1 MDLPTLEEM
10 TTLDALRAAWMRVQ
24 RGGGAAGSD
33 GLTVADFARTAHED
47 LPRLARALQEGTY
60 SPQPLCYASLEKSD
74 GERRELAYPT
84 VRDRIAQTA
93 VYQHLGP
100 RLDDVFLKV
109 SYGYRPGRS
118 HYDAVQAVLDARS
131 RGFEFVLDADIE
143 SFFDAVPHAPLL
155 QRLREWGL
163 ERALVRLLR
172 GWVKA
177 PLCKNGRLVR
187 RRRTG
192 LPQGAVVSPL
202 LANTYLDAFDRR
214 MQETNWHLVRYADD
228 FVVLCRSE
236 QAAQRAMHASREV
249 LADLELRLRP
259 EKTRVASFTEGF
271 CFLGH
276 RFQEGEAVPRKRSGQ
291 RNHGTNGSPERDG
304 SPERTVSGDDASAPT
319 GAPNKRAVRAMP
331 PAPATESPSS
341 ETESPSSASS
351 SPPSSTSSPEPSA
364 PSSQRTAATPR
375 ALYLQRQGATLR
387 LRQDRFVL
395 TPPGTDS
402 SDDPV
407 LDVPARKVNHVLAF
421 GACRLTVAAKR
432 HCLQSGIPVTYL
444 AQSGAYYGQL
454 AGAPPTDTDLL
465 HRQLQRTR
473 EPKTRLQVAR
483 ALIDARLGNSHALF
497 RRHTGDDK
505 VGAARRRLQR
515 TRRRLPQAG
524 TLKALRGH
532 EGSGTAAL
540 FGALGRLIK
549 APGFAFERRTR
560 RPPTDPMNAL
570 LSLGYT
576 LLHHHM
582 RAFLHTC
589 GLHAHAGFLHEARPD
604 HPALA
609 SDLVEPFRVLVERL
623 ALRLLNRRVLQ
634 PDDFQRC
641 NGDGN
646 ETPKNACSLG
656 PDARKRF
663 FRAFEKMLGQEVQ
676 SSDQKRPVTYR
687 RRLHR
692 AARNVARFVQGEVE
706 FEPFRLR

>member
-10 TTLDALRAAWMRVQ
+10 TTLDALQAAWMRVQ

-33 GLTVADFARTAHED
+33 GLTVTDFARTAHED

-100 RLDDVFLKV
+100 RLDDVFLEV

-143 SFFDAVPHAPLL
+143 SFFDAVPHALLL
-155 QRLREWGL
+155 QCLREWGL

-177 PLCKNGRLVR
+177 PLCKNRRLVR

-214 MQETNWHLVRYADD
+214 MQESDWRLVRYADD
-228 FVVLCRSE
+228 FVVLCRSQE
-236 QAAQRAMHASREV
+236 AVRNAKNLAREI
-249 LADLELRLRP
+249 LADLELRLHA

-276 RFQEGEAVPRKRSGQ
+276 RFQEGEAVPRKGSGQ
-291 RNHGTNGSPERDG
+291 RNHGTNGTPERDG
-304 SPERTVSGDDASAPT
+304 SPGRTVSGDDASVPT
-319 GAPNKRAVRAMP
+319 GASNKRAVRAMP
-331 PAPATESPSS
+331 PAPATESPPS
-341 ETESPSSASS
+341 ETESSSSA
-351 SPPSSTSSPEPSA
+351 SSPEPSA
-364 PSSQRTAATPR
+364 PSSRRTTATPR
-375 ALYLQRQGATLR
+375 ALYLRRQGATLR
-387 LRQDRFVL
+387 LRQNRFVL
-395 TPPGTDS
+395 TPSGADS

-407 LDVPARKVNHVLAF
+407 LDVPARKVNHVLVF
-421 GACRLTVAAKR
+421 GACRLTVAATR
-432 HCLQSGIPVTYL
+432 HCLQSGIPATYL
-444 AQSGAYYGQL
+444 AQSGTYYGQL

-465 HRQLQRTR
+465 HCQLQRTR

-483 ALIDARLGNSHALF
+483 ALIDARLGNSHALL
-497 RRHTGDDK
+497 RRHAGDETVDD
-505 VGAARRRLQR
+505 ARRRLQR
-515 TRRRLPQAG
+515 TRQRLPQAD
-524 TLKALRGH
+524 TLGALRGH

-549 APGFAFERRTR
+549 APGFTFERRTR

-576 LLHHHM
+576 LLHHHV

-609 SDLVEPFRVLVERL
+609 SDIVEPFRVLVERL

-634 PDDFQRC
+634 PDDFQT
-641 NGDGN
+641 GGAGGN
-646 ETPKNACSLG
+646 ETPKNACLLG

-663 FRAFEKMLGQEVQ
+663 FRAFENMLSQEVQ

-692 AARNVARFVQGEVE
+692 SARNVARFVQGEAE
-706 FEPFRLR
+706 FKPFRLR